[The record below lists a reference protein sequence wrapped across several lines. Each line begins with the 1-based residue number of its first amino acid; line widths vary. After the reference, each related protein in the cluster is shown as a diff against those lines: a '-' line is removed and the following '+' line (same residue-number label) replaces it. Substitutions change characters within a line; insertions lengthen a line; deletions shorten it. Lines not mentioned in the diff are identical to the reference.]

1 MTEYLYPQSSNPETK
16 DVNVNILLS
25 GGFNYAISMKS
36 DGQLLRSL
44 LGALLA
50 RTRGKQESF
59 LFQVPLDD
67 GQSSLCFSSDH
78 LAGVVTN
85 PPILMKQQE
94 NTAAREE

>member
-1 MTEYLYPQSSNPETK
+1 MTETLYPQTSNSDAK
-16 DVNVNILLS
+16 DVNVDILLS
-25 GGFNYAISMKS
+25 GGFNYAVSMKS

-59 LFQVPLDD
+59 LFQVPLED
-67 GQSSLCFSSDH
+67 GKASLCFSSDH
-78 LAGVVTN
+78 LAGIVTD

-94 NTAAREE
+94 EATAGRA